1 MELHRILVVDDTP
14 LIRKTLEERLRG
26 KRYAVSTAETL
37 EEAERKLATGTFD
50 LVFLDVQLPDGDGR
64 ELLERI
70 GERVPRPIVVM
81 ITANTTIEAVVECM
95 RAGAFD
101 YITKPFSISQIDI
114 ALKKAADY
122 QKRAKVTDFLNRDR
136 ANSREMIGNSPAMR
150 ALRDVIHRVA
160 RTNATVMISGEN
172 GTGKELVANEIFLNS
187 NRADKPYIKVNC
199 AVISEKLME
208 SEFFGH
214 EKGAFT
220 GATEQRDGRFEL
232 ADGGTI
238 LLDEISEIPIQLQ
251 AKLLRVLQERE
262 FERVGGNKTIKVDV
276 RVIATTNR
284 NLIKAVENGDFRE
297 DLYYRLNVFPIHVPP
312 LRERVEDIPLLAQH
326 FFERSCRQNGVKLA
340 GFAPGVMD
348 ALCRH
353 RWPGNVRE
361 LQNVIER
368 AVILA
373 EPGKLITLE
382 HLGIPRPGPVA
393 QIESTKREL
402 SQVSTKEKE
411 DAQKPSENGIGQ
423 DEVNYGSNE
432 KKEAGTSPAVPVVDL
447 VQPLHLLEKA
457 AILRA
462 LEVTGGN
469 RTKAAELLQV
479 SIRTLRNKLAEY
491 RAEGSFSEGE
501 E

>member
-1 MELHRILVVDDTP
+1 MDLHRILVVDDSP
-14 LIRKTLEERLRG
+14 LIRKTLEERLRN
-26 KRYAVSTAETL
+26 KRYAVATAETL
-37 EEAERKLATGTFD
+37 EEAERRLATGVYD

-70 GERVPRPIVVM
+70 SERVPRPIVVM
-81 ITANTTIEAVVECM
+81 ITANTAIEAVVECM

-114 ALKKAADY
+114 ALKKAADF
-122 QKRAKVTDFLNRDR
+122 QKRAKITDFLNRDR
-136 ANSREMIGNSPAMR
+136 ANTREMIGNSPAMK
-150 ALRDVIHRVA
+150 ALRDIIHRVA

-172 GTGKELVANEIFLNS
+172 GSGKELVANEIFLNS

-297 DLYYRLNVFPIHVPP
+297 DLYYRLHVFPIHVPP

-340 GFAPGVMD
+340 GFAPGVIE
-348 ALCRH
+348 ALCQH

-382 HLGIPRPGPVA
+382 HLGIPRPGPVVEIA
-393 QIESTKREL
+393 
-402 SQVSTKEKE
+402 SQPQQTSVKENLPETPVFSSVSTSVTATKE
-411 DAQKPSENGIGQ
+411 
-423 DEVNYGSNE
+423 EVAGSSGGLSNF
-432 KKEAGTSPAVPVVDL
+432 DL

-491 RAEGSFSEGE
+491 RAEGTLIDGD
-501 E
+501 